1 MSTMRYFVGLDIA
14 AETFMAAIG
23 TSPWKLLVKAK
34 QFANA
39 QDGFQQ
45 FDAWLREQN
54 CPLEQTVVCMEAT
67 GVYGEALAYYL
78 VAHQYAVAIEP
89 PLKVKRAFKP
99 HGPKTDAVD
108 SEQIAEYACRYS
120 DELVLWQPPSELVEQ
135 LQVLLATRE
144 QLVQQSTAHQNAL
157 RALRRKAVRIAF
169 AEQVYKQMIT
179 ETKSRVKALEKE
191 IKRLIDQQPT
201 AHRLFIWLVTI
212 PGVGLLLAAHV
223 LVLTQCGTRPFPAPK
238 LAAHLGIAPLAHE
251 SGTSVYA
258 RPTSRHYGPSQPR
271 KLLHLAARSVSTHNK
286 HFRAYYERKVAE
298 GKAKKLVLNNVANK
312 LVRIICAILESQ
324 TEYDANYG
332 ARKPALTKN

>member
-1 MSTMRYFVGLDIA
+1 MSTLRYFVGLDIA
-14 AETFMAAIG
+14 AETFTAAIG

-45 FDAWLREQN
+45 FDGWLREQN

-120 DELVLWQPPSELVEQ
+120 DELMLWQPPSELVEQ
-135 LQVLLATRE
+135 LQVLLTTRE
-144 QLVQQSTAHQNAL
+144 QLVQQSTAHQNGL
-157 RALRRKAVRIAF
+157 HALRRKVVRIAF
-169 AEQVYKQMIT
+169 AEQVYEQMLT
-179 ETKSRVKALEKE
+179 ETRSRIKALEKE
-191 IKRLIDQQPT
+191 IQRLIDQHPT
-201 AHRLFIWLVTI
+201 AHRLLTWLVTI

-223 LVLTQCGTRPFPAPK
+223 LVLTQCATRPFPSAK
-238 LAAHLGIAPLAHE
+238 LAAHLGIAPFAHE
-251 SGTSVYA
+251 SGTSVHA

-271 KLLHLAARSVSTHNK
+271 KLLHLAARSVSTHDK

-332 ARKPALTKN
+332 TRKPALAKN